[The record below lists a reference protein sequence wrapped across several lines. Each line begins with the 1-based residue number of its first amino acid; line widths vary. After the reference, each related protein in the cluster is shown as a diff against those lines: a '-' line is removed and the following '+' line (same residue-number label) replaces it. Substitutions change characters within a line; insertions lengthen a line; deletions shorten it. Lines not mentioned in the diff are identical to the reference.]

1 MMIRRILSAMAIL
14 AAGGVALAQA
24 DLSDFPLGTTSMAW
38 RLSGS
43 DVSAPQTLRLE
54 VTGLEDGRYQVL
66 LSVEAEGTPEELG
79 MLGFLGSAA
88 FIQSAGTNVDLAA
101 LFTLIKRRERL
112 EVGEEYALPGG
123 VIFHVREEA
132 QVAGVTCLIG
142 EYQTEE
148 GRRVELGLALS
159 DPVYFVP
166 LLRVHGEGEA
176 VEFEML
182 LVEYRRP

>member
-1 MMIRRILSAMAIL
+1 MAIL

-54 VTGLEDGRYQVL
+54 VSGLEDGRYHVL

-88 FIQSAGTNVDLAA
+88 FVQSGGTDVDLAA
-101 LFTLIKRRERL
+101 LLTLIKRREQL

-123 VIFHVREEA
+123 IIFLAREMAEI
-132 QVAGVTCLIG
+132 AGVNCLLG
-142 EYQTEE
+142 EYETEG

-159 DPVYFVP
+159 DPVYFLP
-166 LLRVHGEGEA
+166 LLRVWEGEELA
-176 VEFEML
+176 FEML
-182 LVEYRRP
+182 LSEYGRP